1 MSLLHVK
8 SSLMIFIE
16 INIKLKNKNRSL
28 VHPSYGVDKMTICI
42 AAISKEKNKEFIVFA
57 TDHMVSTMTGAFEHS
72 IKKYRELNNC
82 TVAMLSGQVL
92 LFEDLIKLDGNESNF
107 NEIKN
112 KIYENFKRKRN
123 EIIKS
128 EIFNIYG
135 IDEQYFKDVLSKPVP
150 NPIIQKVLTQVSE
163 FNLKTN
169 ILLIGFDGNEARI
182 ADISDFHMIDFTSL
196 NFHSIGSGTI
206 QSDNTLLFQKHGKHE
221 SLINTI
227 YNVYKAK
234 RNAEVMNGVGK
245 ETELLILR
253 KDIGCRYVNPDQ
265 LKILSEVYEEE
276 FNYYKDHKKLK
287 GLVKVAGGFGTCS

>member
-1 MSLLHVK
+1 
-8 SSLMIFIE
+8 
-16 INIKLKNKNRSL
+16 
-28 VHPSYGVDKMTICI
+28 MTICI
-42 AAISKEKNKEFIVFA
+42 AAIAKEKNKEYIVFA
-57 TDHMVSTMTGAFEHS
+57 TDHMVSTMTGQFEHS
-72 IKKYRELNNC
+72 IKKYRELNKY

-92 LFEDLIKLDGNESNF
+92 LFDDLIKLDGNENDF

-112 KIYENFKRKRN
+112 KIFENFKKKRN

-135 IDEQYFKDVLSKPVP
+135 IDEQYFKDVLSKQVP
-150 NPIIQKVLTQVSE
+150 NPIIQKILTQVSE
-163 FNLKTN
+163 FKLKTN
-169 ILLIGFDGNEARI
+169 ILLIGFDS
-182 ADISDFHMIDFTSL
+182 DISDFHMIDFTSL

-245 ETELLILR
+245 ETELLILK
-253 KDIGCRYVNPDQ
+253 KDIGCREVNPDQ

-276 FNYYKDHKKLK
+276 FNYYKNHKKLK
-287 GLVKVAGGFGTCS
+287 SLTEVGGGFRVCS